1 MPYFFRKNFY
11 FFLKRVKLDKCPAL
25 GRIFALNASSSMCN
39 LYHLRFFFLL
49 SFGGSFCQSSAQ
61 SGCPDPQALNYSST
75 ATANDGSCLYPVTNY
90 APVVKATLP
99 NDLQEISGLHF
110 AGGRWWGHNDGGN
123 PTVFYRLLPETA
135 TIAQKISLQNT
146 DNKDWEDLTS
156 DGAHLYIGDF
166 GNNYNDRQDLGIY
179 RLPLSVVGA
188 TANEEVTG
196 NEWTFLPFHYT
207 DQTDFTTQPEAST
220 EFDCEAMIFLNGN
233 PHLFSKNRKQHSTT
247 HYLVNTATGAAEPLE
262 TLNTQGFITS
272 ASLSPDGKLVV
283 LLGYELSGVP
293 KIFCWLLWDWHDGLL
308 FNGNK
313 RRLELGN
320 VFSLGQAEAIG
331 FGTNRTG
338 YVANERVTTNGI
350 TIAAQR
356 TYAFDFS
363 PWVPESVATKTPEI
377 LESPV
382 FPNPF
387 SQTVH
392 LPVLDDNQPGLLRV
406 TNAQGRVMLQTTAW
420 PRTLHTATWPS
431 GWYVFSWITPVRTVV
446 MRGLKQ

>member
-1 MPYFFRKNFY
+1 MR
-11 FFLKRVKLDKCPAL
+11 
-25 GRIFALNASSSMCN
+25 S
-39 LYHLRFFFLL
+39 LYPLRFFFFL
-49 SFGGSFCQSSAQ
+49 SCGCVCFQSLAQ
-61 SGCPDPQALNYSST
+61 SGCPDPQALNYNSA
-75 ATANDGSCLYPVTNY
+75 ATSNDGSCLYPVTNY
-90 APVVKATLP
+90 TPLPKATLP

-123 PTVFYRLLPETA
+123 PSVLYRLLPETA
-135 TIAQKISLQNT
+135 TIAQKINLQNA
-146 DNKDWEDLTS
+146 DNEDWEDLTS
-156 DGAHLYIGDF
+156 GGTHLYIGDF

-179 RLPLSVVGA
+179 RLPLSVIGA
-188 TANEEVTG
+188 TANEEVND

-207 DQTDFTTQPEAST
+207 DQTDFTTQPEDST
-220 EFDCEAMIFLNGN
+220 EYDCEAMIFLSGN
-233 PHLFSKNRKQHSTT
+233 PHLFSKNRKQRSTT
-247 HYLVNTATGAAEPLE
+247 HYLVNTATGDAEPLE
-262 TLNTQGFITS
+262 TLDAQGFITS

-320 VFSLGQAEAIG
+320 VFAVGQAEAIG

-338 YVANERVTTNGI
+338 YIANERVTANGI

-363 PWVPESVATKTPEI
+363 AWVPESVATKTLEI
-377 LESPV
+377 VESPV

-387 SQTVH
+387 SQMVQ
-392 LPVLDDNQPGLLRV
+392 LPDLGDNQPGLLRV
-406 TNAQGRVMLQTTAW
+406 TDAQGRVMLEMSTWSGTLNTA
-420 PRTLHTATWPS
+420 HWPS
-431 GWYVFSWITPVRTVV
+431 GWYVFSWINPTRTVI
-446 MRGLKQ
+446 MQGLKQ